1 VATDDLTWLLT
12 HGQRAPDLG
21 TLVETFCRH
30 LRATGLPIARAS
42 INVRILHPLLVGRGV
57 LWTLDAPLQEAEH
70 EREALESQGYLVSPI
85 RLAVQLG
92 QTTRRRLI
100 GASPALDFPIL
111 TDLRA
116 AGYTDYLAVPIE
128 TEPRSF
134 ATFASDAPAGFSD
147 ADLARIDAFL
157 PPLVMLLATHSTRLV
172 AASALETYLGR
183 DAGGRVLG
191 GRITRGEYDRI
202 RAVIWLSDLRG
213 FSALS
218 ERVDGGTVVALLNE
232 YFDGVGGALV
242 AEGGEILKFIGDAV
256 LGIFALDG
264 DDPRPMCD
272 AALRAAEAALGT
284 FDDRAVRLPGAEPLR
299 VVLALHVGDVVYG
312 NIGTADR
319 LDFTVVGPAVNRAAR
334 IAELCK
340 TLDRPLLVSGDVA
353 RHATAPLR
361 SLGPHALRGFDDS
374 MELFTRAG
382 A

>member
-1 VATDDLTWLLT
+1 MWLLT

-21 TLVETFCRH
+21 TLVESFCRH

-42 INVRILHPLLVGRGV
+42 INVRILHPLLIGRGH
-57 LWTLDAPLQEAEH
+57 LWTLDAPLVEAAH
-70 EREALESQGYLVSPI
+70 EREQLESEGYLASPI
-85 RLAVQLG
+85 RRAVEFG
-92 QTTRRRLI
+92 ETTRRRLT
-100 GASPALDFPIL
+100 GSAPTLDFPIL
-111 TDLRA
+111 ADLRA
-116 AGYTDYLAVPIE
+116 AGFSDYLAVPIE

-147 ADLARIDAFL
+147 ADLARIDAFI
-157 PPLVMLLATHSTRLV
+157 PALVILLKTHATRLV
-172 AASALETYLGR
+172 AESALATYLGR

-191 GRITRGEYDRI
+191 GRITRGEYDRV

-264 DDPRPMCD
+264 EDPTPICD
-272 AALRAAEAALGT
+272 AALRAARTALAT
-284 FDDRAVRLPGAEPLR
+284 FEERTARTPDAEPIR
-299 VVLALHVGDVVYG
+299 FGLALHAGDVVYG

-334 IAELCK
+334 IGELCK
-340 TLDRPLLVSGDVA
+340 TLDRRVLVSGDVA
-353 RHATAPLR
+353 RHATLPLEPIGRHPLR
-361 SLGPHALRGFDDS
+361 GLDDPID
-374 MELFTRAG
+374 LFTLSGDAR
-382 A
+382 